1 MEKSSERFEQ
11 RVWALS
17 FRALRTFRVAGG
29 ALAAVVAAA
38 TGILTVTGEPSG
50 QAAPADCPGLSVI
63 AVPGTWETSIEN
75 PKQGMLSQVTRG
87 LPTTVHADYVS
98 YPATAFPW
106 DGEVYGSS
114 KREAVNAARALLAG
128 TAARCAATRFALIGY
143 SQGADAAGDLAAEIG
158 TGLGVVPPDRVVA
171 VGLISDPRRSP
182 TDALIGP
189 QVPGTGAGGARAG
202 GFGWLSPKVRTFCAA
217 GDLYCS
223 VPNDDLAGRSA
234 GLLTQLTA
242 QDPVQ
247 IPSYAMTLQSIL
259 NEALWQGG
267 AAILSAPA
275 DDPASEQWLRQ
286 VQDFLASG
294 VHQSYPHYVVD
305 ADGTTATTWLHNWLA
320 DTADQKP

>member
-1 MEKSSERFEQ
+1 M
-11 RVWALS
+11 S
-17 FRALRTFRVAGG
+17 FRTLRTFRVAGG
-29 ALAAVVAAA
+29 ALTAVVAAA
-38 TGILTVTGEPSG
+38 AGMLTATGAPSA
-50 QAAPADCPGLSVI
+50 QAAPDDCPSFNVI
-63 AVPGTWETSIEN
+63 AVPGTWETSIED
-75 PKQGMLSQVTRG
+75 PKQGMLAQVTRG
-87 LPTTVHADYVS
+87 LPGRVRTDYVS

-114 KREAVNAARALLAG
+114 KRDAVNAARDLVAG

-158 TGLGVVPPDRVVA
+158 AGLGVVPPDRVAA

-189 QVPGTGAGGARAG
+189 QVPGTGAGGPRAG
-202 GFGWLSPKVRTFCAA
+202 GFGWLSPKVRTFCAE

-234 GLLTQLTA
+234 GLLTQLTS
-242 QDPVQ
+242 QDPRQ
-247 IPSYAMTLQSIL
+247 IPSYTLTLQSIL
-259 NEALWQGG
+259 NEAVWQGG
-267 AAILSAPA
+267 AAILAAPA
-275 DDPASEQWLRQ
+275 DNPASEQWLRQ

-305 ADGTTATTWLHNWLA
+305 ADGTTATTWLRNWLA
-320 DTADQKP
+320 DTADQNP